1 MQQHPRCGD
10 SKVSLLINRVG
21 SHLKLLVLMITN
33 KKSDTDVV
41 LTHLQD
47 DAGRLPEI
55 GDLKLESLSMAKK
68 CGIGLK
74 IGSAYL

>member
-10 SKVSLLINRVG
+10 SKVSLSIIRVD
-21 SHLKLLVLMITN
+21 SHLKLLVLMFSN
-33 KKSDTDVV
+33 KKNHKYDI

-68 CGIGLK
+68 
-74 IGSAYL
+74 